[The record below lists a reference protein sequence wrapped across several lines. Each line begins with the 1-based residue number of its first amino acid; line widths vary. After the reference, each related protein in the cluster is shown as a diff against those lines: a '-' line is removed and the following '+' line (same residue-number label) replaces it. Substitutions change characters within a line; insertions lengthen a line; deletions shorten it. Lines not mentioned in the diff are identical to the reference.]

1 MNKRNAFIIA
11 AIVAIAMAVG
21 VYLWRFSS
29 VAAPSVATQ
38 HHSEA
43 SGHDDHAAE
52 SNHSDESHV
61 EKEAGHENETADE
74 HQEEAGH
81 AGEAGHEEEKA
92 GVTLTT
98 AQLSDLGVKLATVGS
113 TRYAKPM
120 RFSGEIKFNIDQ
132 QYQVTAPLQARVEQI
147 HAQLGQY
154 VNKGQP
160 LATLWVPELIGMQR
174 DIEQNRAKLKL
185 NQQEYQR
192 EQSLFRQGV
201 TAQRDV
207 QAAEYNSKLAQI
219 ELDASIAQLN
229 GYQSSLSAANGRVVL
244 RAPASGTISQRS
256 ISLGQMVSTSMP
268 LYSISALESSWV
280 EFAVPVSQADRI
292 QAGMSV
298 QIEAQGQRAVT
309 GRVLQI
315 SSQADPQTRQLLVRA
330 QVNEAAVWFKPNIW
344 VDVTVGGESQVIN
357 LAVPANAIQSLNGQ
371 TVVFIAKNS
380 AEAKDSYE
388 FHPQPVSSTPLEG
401 SDWVQVTAGLTAGQ
415 QYASSE
421 TFLLKSE
428 IEKSE
433 ASHEH

>member
-29 VAAPSVATQ
+29 VATQ
-38 HHSEA
+38 HNSEA

-81 AGEAGHEEEKA
+81 EGEAGHEEEKA
-92 GVTLTT
+92 GVILTT

-207 QAAEYNSKLAQI
+207 QAAEYNLKLAQI

-229 GYQSSLSAANGRVVL
+229 GYQGSLSAANGRVVL

>member
-38 HHSEA
+38 NNSEA
-43 SGHDDHAAE
+43 SGHDDPAAE

-74 HQEEAGH
+74 HQEEAGNE
-81 AGEAGHEEEKA
+81 GEAGHEEEKA

-192 EQSLFRQGV
+192 EQSLFRQGM

-433 ASHEH
+433 ASHAH

>member
-38 HHSEA
+38 HNNEA
-43 SGHDDHAAE
+43 SGHDNHAAE

-81 AGEAGHEEEKA
+81 EGEAGYEEEKA

-207 QAAEYNSKLAQI
+207 QAAEYNLKLAQI

-229 GYQSSLSAANGRVVL
+229 GYQGSLSAANGRVVL

-280 EFAVPVSQADRI
+280 EFAVPVSQVDRI

-388 FHPQPVSSTPLEG
+388 FHPQPVSATPLEG

>member
-38 HHSEA
+38 NNSEA
-43 SGHDDHAAE
+43 SGHDDPAAE

-74 HQEEAGH
+74 HQEEAGNE
-81 AGEAGHEEEKA
+81 GEAGHEEEKS

-330 QVNEAAVWFKPNIW
+330 QVNETAVWLKPNIW

-371 TVVFIAKNS
+371 TVVFIAKTS
-380 AEAKDSYE
+380 AAAKDSYE
-388 FHPQPVSSTPLEG
+388 FHPQPVSFTPLEG

-428 IEKSE
+428 IEKSK
-433 ASHEH
+433 ASHAH

>member
-29 VAAPSVATQ
+29 VATQ
-38 HHSEA
+38 HNSEA

-81 AGEAGHEEEKA
+81 EGEAGHEEEKA
-92 GVTLTT
+92 GVILTT

-207 QAAEYNSKLAQI
+207 QAAEYNLKLAQI

-229 GYQSSLSAANGRVVL
+229 GYQGSLSAANGRVVL

-280 EFAVPVSQADRI
+280 EFAVPVSQVDRI

-330 QVNEAAVWFKPNIW
+330 QVNEAAVWLKPNIW

-388 FHPQPVSSTPLEG
+388 FHPQPVSATPLEG

>member
-38 HHSEA
+38 NNSEA

-74 HQEEAGH
+74 HQEEAGNE
-81 AGEAGHEEEKA
+81 GEAGHEEEKS

-330 QVNEAAVWFKPNIW
+330 QVNETAVWFKPNIW
-344 VDVTVGGESQVIN
+344 VDVTLGGESQVIN

-371 TVVFIAKNS
+371 TVVFIAKTS
-380 AEAKDSYE
+380 AAAKDSYE

-433 ASHEH
+433 ASHAH

>member
-1 MNKRNAFIIA
+1 
-11 AIVAIAMAVG
+11 
-21 VYLWRFSS
+21 
-29 VAAPSVATQ
+29 
-38 HHSEA
+38 
-43 SGHDDHAAE
+43 
-52 SNHSDESHV
+52 
-61 EKEAGHENETADE
+61 
-74 HQEEAGH
+74 
-81 AGEAGHEEEKA
+81 
-92 GVTLTT
+92 
-98 AQLSDLGVKLATVGS
+98 
-113 TRYAKPM
+113 M

>member
-38 HHSEA
+38 HNSEA

-61 EKEAGHENETADE
+61 EKEAGHE
-74 HQEEAGH
+74 
-81 AGEAGHEEEKA
+81 GEAGHEEEKS

-371 TVVFIAKNS
+371 TVVFLAKNS

>member
-38 HHSEA
+38 HNSEA

-81 AGEAGHEEEKA
+81 EGEAGHEEEKA

-388 FHPQPVSSTPLEG
+388 FHPQPVSLTQLEG

>member
-81 AGEAGHEEEKA
+81 EGEAGHEEEKA

>member
-38 HHSEA
+38 HNSEA

-81 AGEAGHEEEKA
+81 EGEAGHEEEKS

>member
-38 HHSEA
+38 HNSEA

-81 AGEAGHEEEKA
+81 EGEAGHEEEKA

-219 ELDASIAQLN
+219 ELNASIAQLN

-388 FHPQPVSSTPLEG
+388 FHPQPVSLTQLEG

>member
-38 HHSEA
+38 HNSEA

-81 AGEAGHEEEKA
+81 EGEAGHEEEKA

>member
-38 HHSEA
+38 HNSEA

>member
-38 HHSEA
+38 HNSEA

-81 AGEAGHEEEKA
+81 EGEAGHEEEKT

-219 ELDASIAQLN
+219 ELNASIAQLN

-388 FHPQPVSSTPLEG
+388 FHPQPVSLTQLEG

>member
-81 AGEAGHEEEKA
+81 EGEAGHEEEKA
-92 GVTLTT
+92 GVILTT

-207 QAAEYNSKLAQI
+207 QAAEYNLKLAQI

-229 GYQSSLSAANGRVVL
+229 GYQGSLSAANGRVVL

-280 EFAVPVSQADRI
+280 EFAVPVSQVDRI

-388 FHPQPVSSTPLEG
+388 FHPQPVSATPLEG

>member
-81 AGEAGHEEEKA
+81 EGEAGHEEEKA

-388 FHPQPVSSTPLEG
+388 FHPQPVSLTQLEG

>member
-38 HHSEA
+38 HNSEA

-388 FHPQPVSSTPLEG
+388 FHPQPVSLTQLEG